1 MLKIKEVE
9 KNSIGEELGL
19 KKGDIVLSF
28 DGHTAVDVLD
38 YLYYSEKDSFTLT
51 VRQTNGDES
60 TCEIE
65 KDEEESLGLVFEN
78 DNLDIRTC
86 HNHCIFCFIDQMP
99 CGMRNTLYVKDDDYR
114 QSFLCGNF
122 VTLTNLKEEDEE
134 RIARL
139 KLSPLYISVHT
150 MNGEL
155 RKQMTDNRFADRIGV
170 QLKKFAD
177 AGITMHTQIV
187 LARGYNDGK
196 ELEFSARELFKLYPN
211 VQTMAVVPVGMTKF
225 REGLTKIQ
233 DIDQDYA
240 KEVISLAR
248 NLNAEF
254 GQNFIQLA
262 DEFYFRA
269 GLEVEPYEF
278 YGSFPQI
285 ENGVGTTAKF
295 LKEIDENIKNSKLKK
310 KILLISGTS
319 ASEFIKKQAE
329 KVQQAVKGLSV
340 KVLSVKNDFFGETV
354 NCTGLLTGQDILKA
368 IVNEGEGYD
377 IAVMPC
383 HVLKEKSDV
392 FLDGMTIK
400 ELSKKTGKKIRIT
413 NGTGESFVKAL
424 SCRKF

>member
-19 KKGDIVLSF
+19 ISGDLVLAF
-28 DGHTAVDVLD
+28 DGHKAVDVLD
-38 YLYYSEKDSFTLT
+38 YLYYDEKESFTLT

-65 KDEEESLGLVFEN
+65 KDEDESLGLTFES

-99 CGMRNTLYVKDDDYR
+99 CGMRQTLYVKDDDYR

-139 KLSPLYISVHT
+139 KLSPLYVSVHT

-155 RKQMTDNRFADRIGV
+155 RKKMTGNRFADRIGL

-187 LARGYNDGK
+187 LARGYNDGD

-225 REGLTKIQ
+225 RDGLTEIQ
-233 DIDQDYA
+233 DIDQEYA
-240 KEVISLAR
+240 QAVIDMAKR
-248 NLNAEF
+248 LNAEF

-295 LKEIDENIKNSKLKK
+295 LKEIDENITPSKFKK

-319 ASEFIKKQAE
+319 AGEFIKKQAE
-329 KVQQAVKGLSV
+329 KVQNVVKGV
-340 KVLSVKNDFFGETV
+340 EIKVLAVKNDFFGETV

-368 IVNEGEGYD
+368 ILSEGKGYD
-377 IAVMPC
+377 IVVMPC
-383 HVLKEKSDV
+383 HVLREKTDL
-392 FLDGMTIK
+392 FLDGMTVK

-413 NGTGESFVKAL
+413 SGTGESFVKAL
-424 SCRKF
+424 SSRKF

>member
-19 KKGDIVLSF
+19 ISGDLVLAF
-28 DGHTAVDVLD
+28 DGHKAVDVLD
-38 YLYYSEKDSFTLT
+38 YLYYDEKESFTLT

-65 KDEEESLGLVFEN
+65 KDEEESLGLTFES

-99 CGMRNTLYVKDDDYR
+99 CGMRETLYVKDDDYR

-155 RKQMTDNRFADRIGV
+155 RKKMTGNRFADRIGV
-170 QLKKFAD
+170 QLKTFAD

-187 LARGYNDGK
+187 LARGFNDGK

-225 REGLTKIQ
+225 RDGLTEIQ
-233 DIDQDYA
+233 DIDEAYA

-248 NLNAEF
+248 GLNSEF
-254 GQNFIQLA
+254 GCNFIQLA

-295 LKEIDENIKNSKLKK
+295 LKEIDENLRPSKLKK

-319 ASEFIKKQAE
+319 AGEFIKKQAE
-329 KVQQAVKGLSV
+329 KVQSVVKGVEIKVLAVK
-340 KVLSVKNDFFGETV
+340 NEFFGETV

-368 IVNEGEGYD
+368 ICSGGGGYD
-377 IAVMPC
+377 IVVMPC
-383 HVLKEKSDV
+383 HVLREKTDL
-392 FLDGMTIK
+392 FLDGMTVK
-400 ELSKKTGKKIRIT
+400 ELSKKSGKKIRIT
-413 NGTGESFVKAL
+413 SGTGESFVKAL
-424 SCRKF
+424 SSRKF